1 MARFPALPLWIDALS
16 MDTDHLT
23 NEEFGIYMRLII
35 LMWGSPDCR
44 IPNDDKWLSKHF
56 HLSVEQIEKKVRP
69 IIKEFCKVTRQF
81 LTQGRLK
88 DEWNLKL
95 EHSDNQRT
103 RANSRWGKK
112 KKSTPAMPSIPSLL
126 NPKNKDSGNSSNDP
140 VEKTVN
146 GGDKPF
152 LKSVTIERAHEIAG
166 QYDIGYLENA
176 WREGGYA
183 KKARNPDA
191 AFLGFVRKHVRK
203 NPI

>member
-1 MARFPALPLWIDALS
+1 MSRFPALPLWIDAWS

-23 NEEFGIYMRLII
+23 YEELGIYIKLVV

-44 IPNDDKWLSKHF
+44 IPNDDKWLAKHF
-56 HLSVEQIEKKVRP
+56 HLSVGVIEEKVRP
-69 IIKEFCKVTRQF
+69 IIKEFCKITRQF
-81 LTQGRLK
+81 ITQGRLK

-95 EHSDNQRT
+95 EHSDSQRT
-103 RANSRWGKK
+103 RANTRWRKR
-112 KKSTPAMPSIPSLL
+112 KKSTRAMPSIPSPPIPE
-126 NPKNKDSGNSSNDP
+126 NKNSENSSNDP
-140 VEKTVN
+140 VEKAVSV
-146 GGDKPF
+146 GDKPF
-152 LKSVTIERAHEIAG
+152 LKSSTIERAHEIAG